1 MATSVAQP
9 ISSLSTTT
17 GFLAQRTEASKL
29 HGTDVNSVYIPL
41 LGGIDNAYYP
51 GQPDHRVELFIAQLR
66 KEANFNK
73 REGEPYTAVRSFTV
87 KVLTGTQT
95 FPPPG
100 FKATSERI
108 TKDEGNVQFKRSLS
122 WIIDKGPLYKEM
134 LMFLCELTERLNGQ
148 RVSSKT
154 GAIDFIKTIPGMPDT
169 GERNFAIAVVQTFVD
184 TLSNGTRDIIE
195 EPEKWATAT
204 DGKYYPKIDIIN
216 TLFGYKSTRLTS
228 TYSTDHG
235 YLTDEG
241 IMNTYREAV
250 HNKPCDTIRS
260 TSRVF
265 TTYALE
271 RFLQKQVEAA
281 INQIEKVENDA
292 STKPSPTPTLTP
304 LNSALLDSLKKY
316 DKSIKPVENYRYI
329 RKDDKQ
335 LYILTPD
342 GTEKR
347 AKDFTTEDACKAT
360 GLDTSSTSTYK
371 FFCNNFLQDC
381 INGKN
386 VGACANFL
394 NGATFWSK
402 GVVDYLDNINLFLAH
417 LALEKYK
424 IPQVNVNG
432 IVMYDTVAAWHK
444 KLDEYAAVK
453 AEGLNTVSVAR
464 IKANEALN
472 AVIEGIIGQI
482 NARPAILNPDAIGD
496 TVIEEAKT
504 PSPVLAL
511 LRGTNNLHPSQP
523 KGRIALGEVKVI
535 VDKHVEEINAHLDA
549 LKKLSP
555 HMFRHI
561 AGSPNILMH
570 PMFNQLFLHPRAL
583 TGGIQAGGDR
593 IKIEEYNVQSTDFY
607 DHYKNIEK
615 LIKLTDTG
623 EMPAWLYT
631 TVKNTE
637 TILTQNGINI
647 AKGDLDHIYKVI
659 ENLNKVEKQI
669 LFALKG
675 AMKFALVLNSDIGPV
690 VKDQPSDNGAN
701 DVNFK
706 GLYAYKNK
714 TIDQMF
720 KMFEIALNKLEKYCS
735 KTNKV
740 GGLCSY
746 LVDLSQ

>member
-1 MATSVAQP
+1 MAPKVAKTTP

-41 LGGIDNAYYP
+41 LGGIDDRYYP
-51 GQPDHRVELFIAQLR
+51 GKPDHRVELFIAQLR

-73 REGEPYTAVRSFTV
+73 QEGESYKAVRSISNS
-87 KVLTGTQT
+87 VLTGVQT
-95 FPPPG
+95 FPG
-100 FKATSERI
+100 FKATTERI
-108 TKDEGNVQFKRSLS
+108 TQDEGNVQFKRPLP
-122 WIIDKGPLYKEM
+122 WMIDKEPLYNEM
-134 LMFLCELTERLNGQ
+134 LKFLCELTERLNGQ
-148 RVSSKT
+148 PVSSKT
-154 GAIDFIKTIPGMPDT
+154 EAIDFIKTIPGMPDA
-169 GERNFAIAVVQTFVD
+169 GERNFAIAVVQTFVIELRN
-184 TLSNGTRDIIE
+184 TSSNIIE
-195 EPEKWATAT
+195 KPQEWASVTHGT
-204 DGKYYPKIDIIN
+204 YYSKIDIIH
-216 TLFGYKSTRLTS
+216 TLFGYKGTRLTS
-228 TYSTDHG
+228 AYSAAHAN
-235 YLTDEG
+235 LPDES
-241 IMNTYREAV
+241 IMQTYRDAINAV
-250 HNKPCDTIRS
+250 KCDNIFS

-265 TTYALE
+265 TSYALE

-292 STKPSPTPTLTP
+292 STKPSSTPTPTL
-304 LNSALLDSLKKY
+304 LNSTLLDNLKKY

-347 AKDFTTEDACKAT
+347 AKDFTTDDACKAT
-360 GLDTSSTSTYK
+360 GLKDPNYHY
-371 FFCNNFLQDC
+371 FCNTFLQDC

-394 NGATFWSK
+394 QGATFWSK

-424 IPQVNVNG
+424 IPHVDVNG
-432 IVMYDTVAAWHK
+432 IVMYDTVVAWHK
-444 KLDEYAAVK
+444 KLEEYASAGN
-453 AEGLNTVSVAR
+453 EGLNTSAVAA

-549 LKKLSP
+549 IKKLSP
-555 HMFRHI
+555 HMLRVI
-561 AGSPNILMH
+561 AGSPNISVH
-570 PMFNQLFLHPRAL
+570 PMFNQLFLRAL
-583 TGGIQAGGDR
+583 TGGNQAGGDR
-593 IKIEEYNVQSTDFY
+593 IKIDEYNVQSTDFY

-690 VKDQPSDNGAN
+690 VKDQPSDNRADDASFN
-701 DVNFK
+701 
-706 GLYAYKNK
+706 GLYTFKHK

-720 KMFEIALNKLEKYCS
+720 KMFEIAINKLEKYCS

>member
-1 MATSVAQP
+1 MAAKVTSAKAAL
-9 ISSLSTTT
+9 ISSLPTTT
-17 GFLAQRTEASKL
+17 GYLAQRTEASKL
-29 HGTDVNSVYIPL
+29 HGTDVNSMYIPL
-41 LGGIDNAYYP
+41 LGGIDDTAHP
-51 GQPDHRVELFIAQLR
+51 GKPDHRVELFIAQLR

-73 REGEPYTAVRSFTV
+73 QEGESYTAVRTMSISV
-87 KVLTGTQT
+87 KKGIDLNRGRVIK
-95 FPPPG
+95 P
-100 FKATSERI
+100 TSERI
-108 TKDEGNVQFKRSLS
+108 KKDEGNVQFKRPLS
-122 WIIDKGPLYKEM
+122 WMFDKEALYNEM
-134 LMFLCELTERLNGQ
+134 LVFLCELTKRLHNQ
-148 RVSSKT
+148 LVSSE
-154 GAIDFIKTIPGMPDT
+154 AINFIKTIPGMPDA
-169 GERNFAIAVVQTFVD
+169 GERNFAIAVVQTFVREI
-184 TLSNGTRDIIE
+184 SNGTTDIIE
-195 EPEKWATAT
+195 QPQEWANTIK
-204 DGKYYPKIDIIN
+204 GQYYSKVKIIES
-216 TLFGYKSTRLTS
+216 LFGYKGTIITS
-228 TYSTDHG
+228 EYYDNFADMP
-235 YLTDEG
+235 DEG
-241 IMNTYREAV
+241 IMKTYRDEIFAKDCPLPT
-250 HNKPCDTIRS
+250 N
-260 TSRVF
+260 RVF
-265 TTYALE
+265 TSYALD

-292 STKPSPTPTLTP
+292 STKPSPTPKLTT
-304 LNSALLDSLKKY
+304 LNSTLLDNLKKY

-329 RKDDKQ
+329 RKEDKQ
-335 LYILTPD
+335 LYIQTPD

-347 AKDFTTEDACKAT
+347 AKDFTIDDACKAT
-360 GLDTSSTSTYK
+360 GLNDENPNYRT
-371 FFCNNFLQDC
+371 FCNNFLQDC

-386 VGACANFL
+386 VGACADFL
-394 NGATFWSK
+394 KSSIFWSK

-424 IPQVNVNG
+424 IPHVDVNG

-444 KLDEYAAVK
+444 KLDEYASK
-453 AEGLNTVSVAR
+453 KEEGLDTTSVGA

-535 VDKHVEEINAHLDA
+535 VDKHVEEINARLDA
-549 LKKLSP
+549 IKKLSP
-555 HMFRHI
+555 HMLRHI

-570 PMFNQLFLHPRAL
+570 PMFNQLFLHSRPLR
-583 TGGIQAGGDR
+583 GGNQAGGDR
-593 IKIEEYNVQSTDFY
+593 IKIDQYNVQSTDFY

-690 VKDQPSDNGAN
+690 VKDQPSDKGADDASFN
-701 DVNFK
+701 
-706 GLYAYKNK
+706 GLYAFKHK

-720 KMFEIALNKLEKYCS
+720 KMFEIAINKLEKYCS